1 MSTDLTFLTTDEIK
15 DQAPV
20 IFAGGPT
27 REVSERYVY
36 ADTPTIIND
45 MDKLGW
51 KVRQVGQRKAR
62 KEATSF
68 SPHFVRFANPDYRIK
83 GNGGDYSF
91 PEVVMKNRYDGLGAV
106 EFMAGVFRLVCANG
120 MVISTE
126 SFGEMK
132 LNHRGYSF
140 GEMRRLVGDRVV
152 SIEEQVEVMNA
163 MKDTNLIKEQQ
174 RELAMKGL
182 MIRGQ
187 VSKKEEGKFRGKVDL
202 LTLDEILAPVRS
214 EDEGTDLWNTFNV
227 VQEKMIHGG
236 FHTQLG
242 IDTKVRK
249 VRAIKSFEQDI
260 NLNKAL
266 FEEAKVLMEYS

>member
-1 MSTDLTFLTTDEIK
+1 
-15 DQAPV
+15 
-20 IFAGGPT
+20 
-27 REVSERYVY
+27 VY

-106 EFMAGVFRLVCANG
+106 EFMAGIFRLVCSNG

-140 GEMRRLVGDRVV
+140 EEMRKLVGDRVV
-152 SIEEQVEVMNA
+152 SIEEQVAVMNA
-163 MKDTNLIKEQQ
+163 MKDTALMKEQQ
-174 RELAMKGL
+174 RELAMQGL
-182 MIRGQ
+182 LIRGQ
-187 VSKKEEGKFRGKVDL
+187 VSKSEEGKFRGKVDL
-202 LTLDEILAPVRS
+202 LTLDEILTPERN
-214 EDEGTDLWNTFNV
+214 EDKGTDLWNTFNV
-227 VQEKMIHGG
+227 VQEKMVNGG

-242 IDTKVRK
+242 LNTKIRK
-249 VRAIKSFEQDI
+249 VRAIKSFEQDLS
-260 NLNKAL
+260 LNKQL
-266 FEEAKVLMEYS
+266 FSAAQELIAA

>member
-1 MSTDLTFLTTDEIK
+1 MSTDLTFLSTEEIRE
-15 DQAPV
+15 QAPV

-62 KEATSF
+62 KEATDF

-106 EFMAGVFRLVCANG
+106 EFMAGVFRLVCSNG
-120 MVISTE
+120 MVIATQ
-126 SFGEMK
+126 SFGEYK

-140 GEMRRLVGDRVV
+140 DEMRKLVGDRVV
-152 SIEEQVEVMNA
+152 SIEEQVAVMNA
-163 MKDTNLIKEQQ
+163 MKDTTLMKEQQ
-174 RELAMKGL
+174 RELAMQGL
-182 MIRGQ
+182 LIRGQ

-202 LTLDEILAPVRS
+202 LTLDEILTPERN
-214 EDEGTDLWNTFNV
+214 EDKGNDLWNTFNV
-227 VQEKMIHGG
+227 VQEKMVNGG
-236 FHTQLG
+236 FYTQLG
-242 IDTKVRK
+242 LNTKIRK
-249 VRAIKSFEQDI
+249 VRAIKSFEQDLS
-260 NLNKAL
+260 LNKQL
-266 FEEAKVLMEYS
+266 FSAAQELIAA

>member
-1 MSTDLTFLTTDEIK
+1 MSTDLTFLSTDEIRE
-15 DQAPV
+15 QAPV

-62 KEATSF
+62 KENTTF

-106 EFMAGVFRLVCANG
+106 EFMAGVFRLVCSNG

-140 GEMRRLVGDRVV
+140 EEMRKLVGDRVV
-152 SIEEQVEVMNA
+152 SIEEQVAVMNA
-163 MKDTNLIKEQQ
+163 MKDTTLMKEQQ
-174 RELAMKGL
+174 RELAMQGL
-182 MIRGQ
+182 LIRGQ
-187 VSKKEEGKFRGKVDL
+187 VSKKEEGKFRGKVDI
-202 LTLDEILAPVRS
+202 LTLDEILTPERN
-214 EDEGTDLWNTFNV
+214 EDKGTDLWNTFNV
-227 VQEKMIHGG
+227 VQEKMVNGG

-242 IDTKVRK
+242 LNTKIRK
-249 VRAIKSFEQDI
+249 VRAIKSFEQDLS
-260 NLNKAL
+260 LNKQL
-266 FEEAKVLMEYS
+266 FSAAQELIAA

>member
-1 MSTDLTFLTTDEIK
+1 MSTDLTFLSTEEIRE
-15 DQAPV
+15 QAPV

-62 KEATSF
+62 KEATDF

-106 EFMAGVFRLVCANG
+106 EFMAGVFRLVCSNG
-120 MVISTE
+120 MVIATQ
-126 SFGEMK
+126 SFGEYK

-140 GEMRRLVGDRVV
+140 DEMRKLVGDRVV
-152 SIEEQVEVMNA
+152 SIEEQVQVMNQ
-163 MKDTNLIKEQQ
+163 MKDTDLMKEQQ
-174 RELAMKGL
+174 RELAMQGL
-182 MIRGQ
+182 LIRGQ
-187 VSKKEEGKFRGKVDL
+187 VAEKDKSKYAGLIDT
-202 LTLDEILAPVRS
+202 LTLDEILDPKRD
-214 EDEGTDLWNTFNV
+214 EDRGSDLWNTFNR
-227 VQEKMIHGG
+227 VQESITHGD
-236 FHTQLG
+236 FRVQLG
-242 IDTKVRK
+242 INAKVRK
-249 VRAIKSFEQDI
+249 GRAIKSFERDLQF
-260 NLNKAL
+260 NKEL
-266 FEEAKVLMEYS
+266 FTAATELIAA

>member
-1 MSTDLTFLTTDEIK
+1 MNTDLTFLSTEEIRE
-15 DQAPV
+15 QAPV

-51 KVRQVGQRKAR
+51 KVRQVGQRSAR
-62 KEATSF
+62 KENTSF

-106 EFMAGVFRLVCANG
+106 EFMAGVFRLVCSNG
-120 MVISTE
+120 MVIATQT
-126 SFGEMK
+126 FGEYK

-140 GEMRRLVGDRVV
+140 DEMRKLVGDRVV
-152 SIEEQVEVMNA
+152 SIEEQVQVMNQ
-163 MKDTNLIKEQQ
+163 MKDTDLVKEQQ
-174 RELAMKGL
+174 RELAMQGL

-187 VSKKEEGKFRGKVDL
+187 VAEKDKSKYAGLIDT
-202 LTLDEILAPVRS
+202 LTLDEILNPKRD
-214 EDEGTDLWNTFNV
+214 EDRGSDLWNTFNR
-227 VQEKMIHGG
+227 VQESITHGD
-236 FHTQLG
+236 FKVQLG
-242 IDTKVRK
+242 INAKVRK
-249 VRAIKSFEQDI
+249 GRAIKSFERD
-260 NLNKAL
+260 LEFNKGL
-266 FEEAKVLMEYS
+266 FAAATELIAA

>member
-1 MSTDLTFLTTDEIK
+1 MSTDLTFLSTDEIRE
-15 DQAPV
+15 QAPV

-36 ADTPTIIND
+36 ADTPTIISD

-62 KEATSF
+62 KEDTTF

-106 EFMAGVFRLVCANG
+106 EFMAGIFRLVCSNG
-120 MVISTE
+120 MVISTQ

-140 GEMRRLVGDRVV
+140 EEMRKLVGDRVV
-152 SIEEQVEVMNA
+152 SIEEQVAVMNA
-163 MKDTNLIKEQQ
+163 MKDTTLMKEQQ
-174 RELAMKGL
+174 RELAMQGL
-182 MIRGQ
+182 LIRGQ

-202 LTLDEILAPVRS
+202 LTLDEILTPERN
-214 EDEGTDLWNTFNV
+214 EDKGNDLWNTFNV
-227 VQEKMIHGG
+227 VQEKMVNGG

-242 IDTKVRK
+242 LNTKVRK
-249 VRAIKSFEQDI
+249 VRAIKSFEQDLT
-260 NLNKAL
+260 LNKQL
-266 FEEAKVLMEYS
+266 FSAATELIAA

>member
-1 MSTDLTFLTTDEIK
+1 MSTDLTFLSTDEIRE
-15 DQAPV
+15 QAPV

-62 KEATSF
+62 KEDTTF

-106 EFMAGVFRLVCANG
+106 EFMAGIFRLVCSNG
-120 MVISTE
+120 MVISTQ

-140 GEMRRLVGDRVV
+140 EEMRKLVGDRVV
-152 SIEEQVEVMNA
+152 SIEEQVAVMNA
-163 MKDTNLIKEQQ
+163 MKDTTLIKEQQ
-174 RELAMKGL
+174 RELAMQGL
-182 MIRGQ
+182 LIRGQ
-187 VSKKEEGKFRGKVDL
+187 VSKSEEGKFRGKVDL
-202 LTLDEILAPVRS
+202 LTLDEILTPERN
-214 EDEGTDLWNTFNV
+214 EDKGTDLWNTFNV
-227 VQEKMIHGG
+227 VQEKMVNGG

-242 IDTKVRK
+242 LNTKVRK
-249 VRAIKSFEQDI
+249 VRAIKSFEQDLT
-260 NLNKAL
+260 LNKQL
-266 FEEAKVLMEYS
+266 FSAATELIAA

>member
-1 MSTDLTFLTTDEIK
+1 MSTDLTFLSTDEIRE
-15 DQAPV
+15 QAPV

-62 KEATSF
+62 KENTTF

-106 EFMAGVFRLVCANG
+106 EFLAGIFRLVCSNG
-120 MVISTE
+120 MVISTQ

-140 GEMRRLVGDRVV
+140 EEMRKLVGDRVV
-152 SIEEQVEVMNA
+152 SIEEQVAVMNA
-163 MKDTNLIKEQQ
+163 MKDTTLMKEQQ
-174 RELAMKGL
+174 RELAMQGL
-182 MIRGQ
+182 LIRGQ
-187 VSKKEEGKFRGKVDL
+187 VSKKEESKFRGKVDI
-202 LTLDEILAPVRS
+202 LTLDEILTPERN
-214 EDEGTDLWNTFNV
+214 EDKGNDLWNTFNV
-227 VQEKMIHGG
+227 VQEKMVNGG

-242 IDTKVRK
+242 LNTKVRK
-249 VRAIKSFEQDI
+249 VRAIKSFEQDLT
-260 NLNKAL
+260 LNKQL
-266 FEEAKVLMEYS
+266 FSAATELIAA

>member
-1 MSTDLTFLTTDEIK
+1 MSTDLTFLSTDEIRE
-15 DQAPV
+15 QAPV

-51 KVRQVGQRKAR
+51 KVRQVGQRTAR
-62 KEATSF
+62 KENTMF

-106 EFMAGVFRLVCANG
+106 EFMAGIFRLVCSNG

-140 GEMRRLVGDRVV
+140 EEMRKLVGDRVI
-152 SIEEQVEVMNA
+152 SIEEQVAVMNA
-163 MKDTNLIKEQQ
+163 MKDTNLMKEQQ
-174 RELAMKGL
+174 RELAMQGL
-182 MIRGQ
+182 LIRGQ
-187 VSKKEEGKFRGKVDL
+187 VSKSEEGKFRGKVDL
-202 LTLDEILAPVRS
+202 LTLDEILTPERN
-214 EDEGTDLWNTFNV
+214 EDKGNDLWNTFNV
-227 VQEKMIHGG
+227 VQEKMVNGG

-242 IDTKVRK
+242 LNTKVRK
-249 VRAIKSFEQDI
+249 VRAIKSFEQDLT
-260 NLNKAL
+260 LNKQL
-266 FEEAKVLMEYS
+266 FSAATELIAA

>member
-1 MSTDLTFLTTDEIK
+1 MNTDLTFLTTDEIK

-62 KEATSF
+62 KEATYF

-106 EFMAGVFRLVCANG
+106 EFMAGVFRLVCSNG
-120 MVISTE
+120 MVIATQ
-126 SFGEMK
+126 SFGEYK

-140 GEMRRLVGDRVV
+140 DEMRKLVGDRVV
-152 SIEEQVEVMNA
+152 SIEEQVQVMNQ
-163 MKDTNLIKEQQ
+163 MKDTDLMKEQQ
-174 RELAMKGL
+174 RELAMQGL
-182 MIRGQ
+182 LIRGQ
-187 VSKKEEGKFRGKVDL
+187 VAEKDKSKYAGLIDT
-202 LTLDEILAPVRS
+202 LTLDEILNPKRD
-214 EDEGTDLWNTFNV
+214 EDRGSDLWNTFNR
-227 VQEKMIHGG
+227 VQESITHGD
-236 FHTQLG
+236 FRVQLG
-242 IDTKVRK
+242 INAKVRK
-249 VRAIKSFEQDI
+249 GRAITSFERDLQF
-260 NLNKAL
+260 NKEL
-266 FEEAKVLMEYS
+266 FTAATELIAA

>member
-1 MSTDLTFLTTDEIK
+1 MSTDLTFLSTDEIRE
-15 DQAPV
+15 QAPV

-51 KVRQVGQRKAR
+51 KVRQVGQRTAR
-62 KEATSF
+62 KENTMF

-106 EFMAGVFRLVCANG
+106 EFMAGIFRLVCSNG

-140 GEMRRLVGDRVV
+140 EEMRKLVGDRVV
-152 SIEEQVEVMNA
+152 SIEEQVAVMNA
-163 MKDTNLIKEQQ
+163 MKDTTLMKEQQ
-174 RELAMKGL
+174 RELAMQGL
-182 MIRGQ
+182 LIRGQ

-202 LTLDEILAPVRS
+202 LTLDEILTPERN
-214 EDEGTDLWNTFNV
+214 EDKGNDLWNTFNV
-227 VQEKMIHGG
+227 VQEKMVNGG

-242 IDTKVRK
+242 LNTKIRK
-249 VRAIKSFEQDI
+249 VRAIKSFEQDLT
-260 NLNKAL
+260 LNKQL
-266 FEEAKVLMEYS
+266 FSAATELIAA

>member
-1 MSTDLTFLTTDEIK
+1 MSTDLTFLSTDEIRE
-15 DQAPV
+15 QAPV

-36 ADTPTIIND
+36 ADTPTIISD

-62 KEATSF
+62 KENTTF

-106 EFMAGVFRLVCANG
+106 EFMAGIFRLVCSNG
-120 MVISTE
+120 MVISTQ

-140 GEMRRLVGDRVV
+140 EEMRKLVGDRVV
-152 SIEEQVEVMNA
+152 GIEEQVAVMNA
-163 MKDTNLIKEQQ
+163 MKDTTLMKEQQ
-174 RELAMKGL
+174 RELAMQGL
-182 MIRGQ
+182 LIRGQ

-202 LTLDEILAPVRS
+202 LTLDEILNPERN
-214 EDEGTDLWNTFNV
+214 EDKGNDLWNTFNV
-227 VQEKMIHGG
+227 VQEKMVNGG

-242 IDTKVRK
+242 LNTKVRK
-249 VRAIKSFEQDI
+249 VRAIKSFEQDLT
-260 NLNKAL
+260 LNKQL
-266 FEEAKVLMEYS
+266 FSAATELIAA

>member
-1 MSTDLTFLTTDEIK
+1 MSTDLTFLSTDEIRE
-15 DQAPV
+15 QAPV

-62 KEATSF
+62 KEATTF
-68 SPHFVRFANPDYRIK
+68 SPHFLRFANPDYRIK

-106 EFMAGVFRLVCANG
+106 EFMAGIFRLVCSNG
-120 MVISTE
+120 MVISTQ

-140 GEMRRLVGDRVV
+140 EEMRKLVGDRVV
-152 SIEEQVEVMNA
+152 SIEEQVAVMNA
-163 MKDTNLIKEQQ
+163 MKDTSLMKEQQ
-174 RELAMKGL
+174 RELAMQGL
-182 MIRGQ
+182 LIRGQ

-202 LTLDEILAPVRS
+202 LTLDEILTPERK
-214 EDEGTDLWNTFNV
+214 EDTGNDLWNTFNV
-227 VQEKMIHGG
+227 VQEKMVNGG

-242 IDTKVRK
+242 LTTKVRK
-249 VRAIKSFEQDI
+249 VRAIKSFEQDLT
-260 NLNKAL
+260 LNKQL
-266 FEEAKVLMEYS
+266 FSAATELIAA

>member
-1 MSTDLTFLTTDEIK
+1 MSTDLTFLSTDEIRE
-15 DQAPV
+15 QAPV

-62 KEATSF
+62 KEDTTF

-106 EFMAGVFRLVCANG
+106 EFMAGIFRLVCSNG

-140 GEMRRLVGDRVV
+140 DEMRKLVGDRVV
-152 SIEEQVEVMNA
+152 SIEEQVAVMNA
-163 MKDTNLIKEQQ
+163 MKDTTLMKEQQ
-174 RELAMKGL
+174 RELAMQGL
-182 MIRGQ
+182 LIRGQ
-187 VSKKEEGKFRGKVDL
+187 VSKSEEGKFRGKVDV
-202 LTLDEILAPVRS
+202 LTLDEILTPERN
-214 EDEGTDLWNTFNV
+214 EDKGNDLWNTFNV
-227 VQEKMIHGG
+227 VQEKMVNGG

-242 IDTKVRK
+242 LNTKVRK
-249 VRAIKSFEQDI
+249 VRAIKSFEQDLT
-260 NLNKAL
+260 LNKQL
-266 FEEAKVLMEYS
+266 FSAATELIAA

>member
-1 MSTDLTFLTTDEIK
+1 MKK
-15 DQAPV
+15 DKIYLLA
-20 IFAGGPT
+20 IGALMLLYFWI
-27 REVSERYVY
+27 
-36 ADTPTIIND
+36 DTP
-45 MDKLGW
+45 
-51 KVRQVGQRKAR
+51 
-62 KEATSF
+62 
-68 SPHFVRFANPDYRIK
+68 
-83 GNGGDYSF
+83 
-91 PEVVMKNRYDGLGAV
+91 LGAV

-140 GEMRRLVGDRVV
+140 EEMRKLVGDRVV
-152 SIEEQVEVMNA
+152 SIEEQVAVMNA

-174 RELAMKGL
+174 RELAMRGL

-187 VSKKEEGKFRGKVDL
+187 VSKKEESKFRGKVDL

-242 IDTKVRK
+242 INTKVRK

>member
-1 MSTDLTFLTTDEIK
+1 MSTDLTFLSTDEIRE
-15 DQAPV
+15 QAPV

-62 KEATSF
+62 KEATDF

-106 EFMAGVFRLVCANG
+106 EFMAGIFRLVCSNG

-140 GEMRRLVGDRVV
+140 EEMRKLVGDRVV
-152 SIEEQVEVMNA
+152 SIEEQVAVMNA
-163 MKDTNLIKEQQ
+163 MKDTALMKEQQ
-174 RELAMKGL
+174 RELAMQGL
-182 MIRGQ
+182 LIRGQ
-187 VSKKEEGKFRGKVDL
+187 VSKSEEGKFRGKVDL
-202 LTLDEILAPVRS
+202 LTLDEILAPERN
-214 EDEGTDLWNTFNV
+214 EDKGTDLWNTFNV
-227 VQEKMIHGG
+227 VQEKMVNGG

-242 IDTKVRK
+242 LNTKIRK
-249 VRAIKSFEQDI
+249 VRAIKSFEQDLS
-260 NLNKAL
+260 LNKQL
-266 FEEAKVLMEYS
+266 FSAAQELIAA

>member
-1 MSTDLTFLTTDEIK
+1 MSTDLTFLSTDEIK
-15 DQAPV
+15 AAAPV

-62 KEATSF
+62 KEATDF

-106 EFMAGVFRLVCANG
+106 EFMAGVFRLVCSNG
-120 MVISTE
+120 MVIATQ
-126 SFGEMK
+126 SFGEYK

-140 GEMRRLVGDRVV
+140 DEMRKLVGDRVV
-152 SIEEQVEVMNA
+152 SIEEQVQVMNQ
-163 MKDTNLIKEQQ
+163 MKDTDLMKEQQ
-174 RELAMKGL
+174 RELAMQGL
-182 MIRGQ
+182 LIRGQ

-202 LTLDEILAPVRS
+202 LTLDEILTPERN
-214 EDEGTDLWNTFNV
+214 EDKGNDLWNTFNV
-227 VQEKMIHGG
+227 VQEKMVNGG
-236 FHTQLG
+236 FYTQLG
-242 IDTKVRK
+242 LNTKIRK
-249 VRAIKSFEQDI
+249 VRAIKSFEQDLS
-260 NLNKAL
+260 LNKQL
-266 FEEAKVLMEYS
+266 FSAAQELIAA

>member
-1 MSTDLTFLTTDEIK
+1 
-15 DQAPV
+15 
-20 IFAGGPT
+20 
-27 REVSERYVY
+27 
-36 ADTPTIIND
+36 

-51 KVRQVGQRKAR
+51 KVRQVGQRRAR
-62 KEATSF
+62 KESTSF

-83 GNGGDYSF
+83 GNGEDYSF

-106 EFMAGVFRLVCANG
+106 EFMAGIFRLVCSNG

-126 SFGEMK
+126 SFGQMK

-140 GEMRRLVGDRVV
+140 EEMRKLVGDRVV

-163 MKDTNLIKEQQ
+163 MKDTNLMKEQQ

-187 VSKKEEGKFRGKVDL
+187 VSKSEQASFRKKVDV
-202 LTLDEILAPVRS
+202 LTLDEILNPNRD
-214 EDEGTDLWNTFNV
+214 EDKGTDLWNTFNV
-227 VQEKMIHGG
+227 VQEKMIEGG

-242 IDTKVRK
+242 LNSTYFTYL
-249 VRAIKSFEQDI
+249 SI
-260 NLNKAL
+260 NT
-266 FEEAKVLMEYS
+266 

>member
-1 MSTDLTFLTTDEIK
+1 MSTDLTFLSTDEIK
-15 DQAPV
+15 AAAPV

-62 KEATSF
+62 KEATDF

-106 EFMAGVFRLVCANG
+106 EFMAGVFRLVCSNG
-120 MVISTE
+120 MVIATQ
-126 SFGEMK
+126 SFGEYK

-140 GEMRRLVGDRVV
+140 DEMRKLVGDRVV
-152 SIEEQVEVMNA
+152 SIEEQVAVMNA
-163 MKDTNLIKEQQ
+163 MKDTTLMKEQQ
-174 RELAMKGL
+174 RELAMQGL
-182 MIRGQ
+182 LIRGQ

-202 LTLDEILAPVRS
+202 LTLDEILTPERN
-214 EDEGTDLWNTFNV
+214 EDKGNDLWNTFNV
-227 VQEKMIHGG
+227 VQEKMVNGG
-236 FHTQLG
+236 FYTQLG
-242 IDTKVRK
+242 LNTKIRK
-249 VRAIKSFEQDI
+249 VRAIKSFEQDLS
-260 NLNKAL
+260 LNKQL
-266 FEEAKVLMEYS
+266 FSAAQELIAA

>member
-1 MSTDLTFLTTDEIK
+1 MSTDLTFLSTDEIRE
-15 DQAPV
+15 QAPV

-62 KEATSF
+62 KEDTTF

-106 EFMAGVFRLVCANG
+106 EFMAGIFRLVCSNG

-132 LNHRGYSF
+132 MNHRGYSF
-140 GEMRRLVGDRVV
+140 DEMRKLVGDRVV
-152 SIEEQVEVMNA
+152 SIEEQVAVMNA
-163 MKDTNLIKEQQ
+163 MKDTTLMKEQQ
-174 RELAMKGL
+174 RELAMQGL
-182 MIRGQ
+182 LIRGQ

-202 LTLDEILAPVRS
+202 VTLDEILTPERN
-214 EDEGTDLWNTFNV
+214 EDKGTDLWNTFNV
-227 VQEKMIHGG
+227 VQEKMVNGG

-242 IDTKVRK
+242 LNTKIRK
-249 VRAIKSFEQDI
+249 VRAIKSFEQDLS
-260 NLNKAL
+260 LNKQL
-266 FEEAKVLMEYS
+266 FSAAQELIAA

>member
-1 MSTDLTFLTTDEIK
+1 MSTDLTFLSTDEIRE
-15 DQAPV
+15 QAPV

-36 ADTPTIIND
+36 ADTPTIISD

-62 KEATSF
+62 KENTMF

-106 EFMAGVFRLVCANG
+106 EFMAGIFRLVCSNG
-120 MVISTE
+120 MVISTQ

-140 GEMRRLVGDRVV
+140 EEMRKLVGDRVV
-152 SIEEQVEVMNA
+152 SIEEQVAVMNA
-163 MKDTNLIKEQQ
+163 MKDTELMKEQQ
-174 RELAMKGL
+174 RELAMQGL
-182 MIRGQ
+182 LIRGQ

-202 LTLDEILAPVRS
+202 LTLDEILTPERN
-214 EDEGTDLWNTFNV
+214 EDKGNDLWNTFNV
-227 VQEKMIHGG
+227 VQEKMVNGG

-242 IDTKVRK
+242 LNTKVRK
-249 VRAIKSFEQDI
+249 VRAIKSFEQDLT
-260 NLNKAL
+260 LNKQL
-266 FEEAKVLMEYS
+266 FSAATELIAA

>member
-1 MSTDLTFLTTDEIK
+1 MSTDLTFLSTDEIRE
-15 DQAPV
+15 QAPV

-106 EFMAGVFRLVCANG
+106 EFMAGIFRLVCSNG

-140 GEMRRLVGDRVV
+140 EEMRKLVGDRVV
-152 SIEEQVEVMNA
+152 SIEEQVAVMNA
-163 MKDTNLIKEQQ
+163 MKDTALMKEQQ
-174 RELAMKGL
+174 RELAMQGL
-182 MIRGQ
+182 LIRGQ
-187 VSKKEEGKFRGKVDL
+187 VSKSEEGKFRGKVDL
-202 LTLDEILAPVRS
+202 LTLDEILTPERN
-214 EDEGTDLWNTFNV
+214 EDKGTDLWNTFNV
-227 VQEKMIHGG
+227 VQEKMVNGG

-242 IDTKVRK
+242 LNTKIRK
-249 VRAIKSFEQDI
+249 VRAIKSFEQDLS
-260 NLNKAL
+260 LNKQL
-266 FEEAKVLMEYS
+266 FSAAQELIAA

>member
-1 MSTDLTFLTTDEIK
+1 
-15 DQAPV
+15 
-20 IFAGGPT
+20 
-27 REVSERYVY
+27 
-36 ADTPTIIND
+36 
-45 MDKLGW
+45 
-51 KVRQVGQRKAR
+51 
-62 KEATSF
+62 
-68 SPHFVRFANPDYRIK
+68 
-83 GNGGDYSF
+83 
-91 PEVVMKNRYDGLGAV
+91 MKNRYDGLGAV
-106 EFMAGVFRLVCANG
+106 EFMAGVFRLVCSNG

-140 GEMRRLVGDRVV
+140 EEMRKLVGDRVV
-152 SIEEQVEVMNA
+152 SIEEQVAVMNA

-174 RELAMKGL
+174 RELALKGL

-187 VSKKEEGKFRGKVDL
+187 VSKKEEGKFRGKVDV
-202 LTLDEILAPVRS
+202 LTLDEILTPQRS
-214 EDEGTDLWNTFNV
+214 EDQGTDLWNTFNV

>member
-1 MSTDLTFLTTDEIK
+1 MSTDLTFLSTEEIRE
-15 DQAPV
+15 QAPV

-106 EFMAGVFRLVCANG
+106 EFMAGVFRLVCSNG
-120 MVISTE
+120 MVIATQ
-126 SFGEMK
+126 SFGEYK

-140 GEMRRLVGDRVV
+140 DEMRKLVGDRVV
-152 SIEEQVEVMNA
+152 SIEEQVQVMNQ
-163 MKDTNLIKEQQ
+163 MKDTDLMKEQQ
-174 RELAMKGL
+174 RELAMQGL
-182 MIRGQ
+182 LIRGQ
-187 VSKKEEGKFRGKVDL
+187 VAEKDKSKYAGLIDT
-202 LTLDEILAPVRS
+202 LTLDEILNPKRD
-214 EDEGTDLWNTFNV
+214 EDRGSDLWNTFNR
-227 VQEKMIHGG
+227 VQESITHGD
-236 FHTQLG
+236 FRVQLG
-242 IDTKVRK
+242 INAKVRK
-249 VRAIKSFEQDI
+249 GRAIKSFERDLQF
-260 NLNKAL
+260 NKEL
-266 FEEAKVLMEYS
+266 FTAATELIAA